1 MANED
6 HCLFIRAKLRNITRE
21 DVIQF
26 AHDNGIRR
34 PDSIIR
40 DVVGALKHF
49 RSVATKNGVSEQWT
63 GRVEATIISHM
74 KAWGEWEGEVQTSSF
89 TINGH
94 CVADF
99 HLEQQL
105 KGNYLLL
112 ATTDGKKLK
121 YIIRK
126 GTPYH
131 DVLSRTGLA
140 NITDEMKKE
149 LISRFLLPKVGSGM

>member
-1 MANED
+1 
-6 HCLFIRAKLRNITRE
+6 
-21 DVIQF
+21 
-26 AHDNGIRR
+26 
-34 PDSIIR
+34 
-40 DVVGALKHF
+40 
-49 RSVATKNGVSEQWT
+49 
-63 GRVEATIISHM
+63 M
-74 KAWGEWEGEVQTSSF
+74 KAWGECEGEVQATSF

-94 CVADF
+94 CVTDF

-112 ATTDGKKLK
+112 ATTDDKKLK

-131 DVLSRTGLA
+131 DALSRTGLA